1 MHHVPTRARAY
12 AGYTGGFNVPTG
24 GGGGVASGPTPML
37 ATSRGAPQA
46 AAVGFGLDQRPNSE
60 PIRAGSAAVLGV
72 GASRDGVSGGSTRNA
87 GGLSGLV
94 VQGAS
99 AQGGSGA
106 VYPVSAAVPALSS
119 LNRVS
124 QGAGSNSRL
133 SSNFSASG
141 VVMGGARHS
150 SGGEGSQQCTS
161 GYNSLAQLAVGSAV
175 ESWGLLGLAGFGG
188 PVQGSGG
195 SGSRQD
201 SGYNGLLLAAGGG
214 GGGSGSRRD
223 SGYNGPLLAAAGGGG
238 GSRRDSGYNGPL
250 LTAAG
255 GGGGSR
261 RDSGYNG
268 PLLAAAGGGG
278 GSRRDSG
285 FNGLLLAAGGG
296 GGSGA
301 SGSRPNSGYNG
312 LQPAGVTH
320 LPANGRAPSTR
331 DGAPAPP
338 MLAGKLGAAAPRG
351 GEPRAAP
358 RTFMDAGFPTASS
371 PGSTGQAGWTAHSHT
386 MPPVAAYA
394 GASGTLQPSPLLK
407 LGATAA
413 KGGPYL
419 NSTTPASAA
428 GLGHGGG
435 AAQTR
440 SPLVRLGSALQSEL
454 EAQERLPLSR

>member
-141 VVMGGARHS
+141 VVMGGAQHS

-175 ESWGLLGLAGFGG
+175 ESGGLLGLAGFGG

-201 SGYNGLLLAAGGG
+201 SGY
-214 GGGSGSRRD
+214 
-223 SGYNGPLLAAAGGGG
+223 
-238 GSRRDSGYNGPL
+238 
-250 LTAAG
+250 
-255 GGGGSR
+255 
-261 RDSGYNG
+261 
-268 PLLAAAGGGG
+268 
-278 GSRRDSG
+278 
-285 FNGLLLAAGGG
+285 NGLLLAAGGG